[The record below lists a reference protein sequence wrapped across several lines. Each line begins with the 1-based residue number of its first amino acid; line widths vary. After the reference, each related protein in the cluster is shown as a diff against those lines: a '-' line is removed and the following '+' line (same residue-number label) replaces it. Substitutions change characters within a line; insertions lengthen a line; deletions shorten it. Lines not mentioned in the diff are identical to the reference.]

1 MKACNVARKTEA
13 DPSGQRDNRS
23 RAYKLLAKRLRIA
36 KREILSLL
44 RAIPRSI
51 KIVVNLKPETVY
63 DYDIPPEQ
71 LETFDSQI
79 RQIINKMLETQGDTV
94 PNNWFFKP
102 EVEQP
107 VRQGTLETTNEY
119 NRLIALAIL
128 AGMLGRGGM
137 QLQRISPE
145 VITSSQPY
153 LSALRSVYVENFQVI
168 KTLSDRTAGQVIQVI
183 NDGIQAG
190 LSPTQIAEQI
200 TKRFNVADASAN
212 RIAQTEVNKAYNDA
226 KLRATKTAGNIT
238 GLKSY
243 VMHISALLPT
253 TRSWHAA
260 RHMKV
265 YTVEEQNV
273 WWNEG
278 TNRINCHCT
287 VQPVIKQKNGEYIT
301 L

>member
-1 MKACNVARKTEA
+1 MKAFNVARKTEA

-23 RAYKLLAKRLRIA
+23 RAYKLLAKRLKIA

-168 KTLSDRTAGQVIQVI
+168 KTLSDRIAGQVIQVV
-183 NDGIQAG
+183 NDGIRTG

-200 TKRFNVADASAN
+200 SNRFNVGDASAN
-212 RIAQTEVNKAYNDA
+212 RIAQTEVNKAYNNA
-226 KLRATKTAGNIT
+226 KMRATKTAGGIT

-260 RHMKV
+260 RHMKI
-265 YTVEEQNV
+265 YTVEEQNT
-273 WWNEG
+273 WWDEG
-278 TNRINCHCT
+278 SNRINCYCT
-287 VQPVIKQKNGEYIT
+287 VQPVIKQRNGEYIT